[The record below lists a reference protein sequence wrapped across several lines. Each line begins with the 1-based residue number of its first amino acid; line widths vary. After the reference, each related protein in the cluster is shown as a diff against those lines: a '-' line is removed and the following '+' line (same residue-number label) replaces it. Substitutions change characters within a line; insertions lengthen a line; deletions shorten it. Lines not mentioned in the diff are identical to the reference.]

1 MTTEEKNEEINRTE
15 DPVENN
21 TEDKVEMK
29 TEDPVDDNT
38 EDKVKEKTEG
48 KVEDYKSYVGKKYT
62 AIFLGIAVTVAM
74 FLVSI
79 SVGSVSIPIP
89 DVISTIMGGPGGT
102 SLIERVIWNIRI
114 PQALTAIAAGAGLA
128 VAGVAMQ

>member
-15 DPVENN
+15 DPVENK

-29 TEDPVDDNT
+29 TEDLVDDNT
-38 EDKVKEKTEG
+38 EDKVKEKTEDPVGEKTEG

-79 SVGSVSIPIP
+79 SVGSVSI
-89 DVISTIMGGPGGT
+89 
-102 SLIERVIWNIRI
+102 
-114 PQALTAIAAGAGLA
+114 
-128 VAGVAMQ
+128 